1 MNFIELAITAALSLT
16 TVSTD
21 FAYRVSVDSD
31 NAEVSVDQAASAT
44 TYQVQAF
51 HCHSEFDGSGKLEG
65 AMCHDEGT
73 LAPVPHTLPAK
84 LIDRSE
90 FVSAIKSALSI
101 FESRIGKIE
110 TVLELKVWQHGED
123 VTLRITSGDPATPAM
138 SLFSCHLHGG
148 SYDCHRTRKA
158 GPNEPAN

>member
-1 MNFIELAITAALSLT
+1 MNFIEMALSAALSLT

-21 FAYRVSVDSD
+21 FAYRVIVDSD
-31 NAEVSVDQAASAT
+31 EAEVSVYQAASAT
-44 TYQVQAF
+44 TYQVQTI
-51 HCHSEFDGSGKLEG
+51 HCHAELDAGGSLEG
-65 AMCHDEGT
+65 AHCHDEGT

-90 FVSAIKSALSI
+90 FVSAIKSALSV

-110 TVLELKVWQHGED
+110 TVLELKVWQHGD
-123 VTLRITSGDPATPAM
+123 DMTLRITSGDPAKPAIN
-138 SLFSCHLHGG
+138 LFSCHLHGG